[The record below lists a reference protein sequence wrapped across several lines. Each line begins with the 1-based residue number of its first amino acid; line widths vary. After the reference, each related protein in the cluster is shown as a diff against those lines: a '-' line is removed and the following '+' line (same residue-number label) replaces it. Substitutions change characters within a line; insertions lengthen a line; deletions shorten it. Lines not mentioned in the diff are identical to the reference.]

1 MDDKQVSLIT
11 SVKRL
16 RQLQEFYCSMAD
28 TLNADS
34 DQTVFTS
41 MLYIVINYIECQMKR
56 LCKGYSTL
64 VRSIQEE
71 EK

>member
-1 MDDKQVSLIT
+1 MDDKQVTLLT

-28 TLNADS
+28 TLNEDS
-34 DQTVFTS
+34 DKTVFTS
-41 MLYIVINYIECQMKR
+41 RFRFATVYIEHQMQR